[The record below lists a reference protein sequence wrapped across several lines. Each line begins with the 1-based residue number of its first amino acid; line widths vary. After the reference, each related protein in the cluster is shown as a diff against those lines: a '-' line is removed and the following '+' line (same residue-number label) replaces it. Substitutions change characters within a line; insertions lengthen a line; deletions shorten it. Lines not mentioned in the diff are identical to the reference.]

1 MQFSVRLLWVCLF
14 LTALIS
20 FLAGCGDSSHSSA
33 PQQHLYVGNN
43 ATPGEVLQFALPLTN
58 NSTSTATLANSAT
71 NNIVGLGVDS
81 SGNLATGDSAG
92 HLVIYNAPITSSS
105 KAAAS
110 FNNGTETNSGQLV
123 FDGAGNLFT
132 TSSAVHVNIFKPP
145 LSSSSVPNTTETIGG
160 MDFAS
165 GAAFDGSG
173 SLFVSNG
180 GANSRLF
187 FFPPAGPGAN
197 QPVANARYRQLG
209 ISNNQVF
216 VANMTGTTGQID
228 VYSLP
233 LGFNSVPAFS
243 MTNVNVPTTVA
254 FDSGGNLYVGNAG
267 DRTIRVFHPP
277 FAAGSTP
284 SLTLTL
290 SAPFDIESLAIG
302 K

>member
-20 FLAGCGDSSHSSA
+20 FLAGCGDSSHSA

-43 ATPGEVLQFALPLTN
+43 ATPGSVLQFALPLTN
-58 NSTSTATLANSAT
+58 NSTATATLANSAT

-92 HLVIYNAPITSSS
+92 HLVIYNAPITHSST
-105 KAAAS
+105 AAAS

-123 FDGAGNLFT
+123 FDSAGKLFT
-132 TSSAVHVNIFKPP
+132 TSSAVHFNIFKPP
-145 LSSSSVPNTTETIGG
+145 LSSSSVPDITETLGG
-160 MDFAS
+160 MDS
-165 GAAFDGSG
+165 VRGAALDGSG
-173 SLFVSNG
+173 SLILANG
-180 GANSRLF
+180 GTNSRLYF
-187 FFPPAGPGAN
+187 FAAGPDAT
-197 QPVANARYRQLG
+197 QPIANANYRQLAV
-209 ISNNQVF
+209 SNNQVF
-216 VANMTGTTGQID
+216 VASMTGGTGQID

-233 LGFNSVPAFS
+233 LGFTSTPAFA

-277 FAAGSTP
+277 FSATSTP

-290 SAPFDIESLAIG
+290 SAPFDLEAMAIG